1 MGMETNATR
10 VEFNAVD
17 NSLPVFQRHRESL
30 DRVSEAYDR
39 SAAAAQRYTQSDSQ
53 SGSRAQQMSATE
65 RALAQ
70 VEQSANRTAVAMGA
84 VGTSGSQ
91 SMQQYGSAVG
101 VAEQKTRT
109 LGDTVNVLKGLLAGV
124 LVAFSV
130 NGVADQI
137 DQYTKYTSQ
146 LKLATNSTAELAT
159 AQDAVR
165 RISKDAQTDLA
176 GTGVLYARISNGTRE
191 LGTAQAKVAE
201 ITEAVNLGLKV
212 SGATA
217 TESASAQL
225 QLSQA
230 FASGTLR
237 GEEFNAVNEAGPRIM
252 KALADG
258 MGQPVGAL
266 KEMASNGKITA
277 EVMANALPKAIDEL
291 RKEAKEVQTISGSY
305 QVLKNNV
312 LEFVG
317 VQSQASGV
325 VTLVTGGIDLL
336 SNNLDILAG
345 GMATVM
351 AVKFANYLSEVVT
364 STYAT
369 VAANRALAASN
380 LATAQANVAATA
392 STLALADARVIELR
406 QSVLSASGAS
416 ALAVTTNGLIPA
428 QARAT
433 AASLAH
439 TEALAAQSIA
449 VGAASTGAGVLRGAL
464 AFLGGPVGLLVT
476 VLGVAAT
483 AWSVFG
489 SKAEEANDKALKST
503 VETSQ
508 ETVTRLDKEIEKLK
522 ERNSLRD
529 AVPGVKVA
537 READQDALARAKRDY
552 DEALAGK
559 GKAAGLNDVG
569 RLEVVKSL
577 GMAYGAVYQRIQ
589 EVTAQTEKLN
599 GATSNDKMKKWLGEN
614 GTAAQ
619 RMAAAFEE
627 AKKEVGVLT
636 PEMEKLIRA
645 KFADKAATKETFDA
659 YKELNKFKQVD
670 LKMEASL
677 LQDISKESKSAR
689 EETKKWMQDQRDNYT
704 AANKSLDDHAQKMA
718 ETNELAQMEIDLLG
732 VSAVERNTLIEQ
744 RKIEIALQRELAKL
758 KEMNLTDEARQ
769 TLVDKA
775 TSQANID
782 KSTAQLRAQQSEWTK
797 FYGEIYTGIY
807 DSLYRGFEAGKGFGR
822 SLLDS
827 IQNMFKT
834 NAIKV
839 ILQAGMTSASGAV
852 SNIAQAMSSDGS
864 GSSGMGGNSLLSM
877 GKSIYEGFSGGFSGF
892 GNSVAN
898 YVQAGLDKAGLSMTG
913 GGNSAFASGA
923 GTAASYAGGAAVG
936 IYGGRAISGGY
947 SVTGGNAAVNIGTAI
962 GAIWGP
968 IGMAIGGA
976 IGGLV
981 NRAFG
986 RKAAELQQ
994 SEMSGSFGES
1004 GFTGNV
1010 RDVYKAEGGWFSGDK
1025 WSEKNNSISDTK
1037 SLNDAFAAIKSS
1049 SLGYASILG
1058 LSADAVNNFTKD
1070 FKVNLS
1076 ITGDAAKDA
1085 EANKK
1090 IMTDLLVSVANDMS
1104 NSLAPSLRQ
1113 FAREGEQAS
1122 DTLARLSNSLLTVN
1136 GIMNAAG
1143 FAEFDKSLEGA
1154 KAAERLA
1161 ELAGGIEKL
1170 ASGTQ
1175 YFTEN
1180 FLTDAEKIK
1189 PSADLVL
1196 STMTKLGQASV
1207 DTVEEF
1213 KLLVQ
1218 GLDRSSQAGA
1228 EMYAQLISI
1237 APQFKSVA
1245 DYAKEAAKQ
1254 TESYVDVQ
1262 FNAQRKVEAA
1272 AIAATQALEAQAKAT
1287 AAATRAE
1294 AQKTYDDNLQ
1304 SRLRSGKVGEV
1315 MSSNYAL
1322 NPINMLSFVSGGQFD
1337 AAGFNSEIIR
1347 QRARV
1352 AVDLANKA
1360 SADAINVEDITSVL
1374 SNLFDFTKDREFENE
1389 LRRSLPANARNQVSQ
1404 TVGYIFSDFIDASIT
1419 GIRLNQY
1426 TSRGE
1431 GIASV
1436 IAAQEDLRF
1445 QIDLQTGYSR
1455 SLSSANAMLHLGIIT
1470 QEQYQSALSDA
1481 NKILADNVRSQE
1493 SLNDAIKQAGI
1504 DSTAFYFNQIG
1515 LSVERLNQAAEKA
1528 AEPLAVVTSAIGRF
1542 TSIGDVFGMSAKA
1555 AGDVGGNADLVSQ
1568 SAKIAAQVLTTQ
1580 SAAQAAKDL
1589 ATRAS
1594 FADKT
1599 PSQLRDLS
1607 LLIEGVKQYDPN
1619 SFESSFLRISDA
1631 LNTKKINQAQYKD
1644 LFSEAIN
1651 KFKPDEAAKNLTSA
1665 FDTLQKATR
1674 SLTDSLLLDSKLS
1687 TLNPEQLIGE
1697 ASRQY
1702 YDTLNAALG
1711 GNATAAAN
1719 YQSAAKTYLTTLQ
1732 ENASTYS
1739 QYQSG
1744 FDSVLANDSVVSRMD
1759 TGNKTQEAVLSE
1771 IKLLREELALLMSS
1785 QESVAIASD
1794 KTAAVLEQ
1802 FRDEGIPS
1810 YKE

>member
-1 MGMETNATR
+1 MGMETNATK

-17 NSLPVFQRHRESL
+17 NSLPVFQAHRESL

-258 MGQPVGAL
+258 MGEPVGAL
-266 KEMASNGKITA
+266 KDMASNGKITA
-277 EVMANALPKAIDEL
+277 EVMANALPKALEEL

-336 SNNLDILAG
+336 SNNLELLAG

-406 QSVLSASGAS
+406 QSVLSATGAS

-599 GATSNDKMKKWLGEN
+599 GTTSNDKMKKWLGEN

-645 KFADKAATKETFDA
+645 KFADKAATKESFDI

-864 GSSGMGGNSLLSM
+864 GSSGMGGSSLLSM

-1025 WSEKNNSISDTK
+1025 WSEKNNAISDTK
-1037 SLNDAFAAIKSS
+1037 SLSDAFAAIKSS

-1104 NSLAPSLRQ
+1104 NLLAPSLRQ

-1136 GIMNAAG
+1136 GVMNAAG
-1143 FAEFDKSLEGA
+1143 FAEFDKSLDGA

-1161 ELAGGIEKL
+1161 ELAGGIENL
-1170 ASGTQ
+1170 ASSTQ

-1180 FLTDAEKIK
+1180 YYTEAERMQPLIDRVAA
-1189 PSADLVL
+1189 SMA
-1196 STMTKLGQASV
+1196 SLGQSSI
-1207 DTVEEF
+1207 DTIPEF
-1213 KLLVQ
+1213 SAYVK
-1218 GLDRSSQAGA
+1218 GLDRTKEEGA
-1228 EMYAQLISI
+1228 KTYAQLIAI
-1237 APQFKSVA
+1237 AEPFKLVA
-1245 DYAKEAAKQ
+1245 DYTAKLNGTLSQTEQAAKNAADALKLANDVEQERIGLQTQINALTMSAAEAMNAQRNAINESNRAKWDELQLLQQQRAQEAADAQLASQIAAERAGLQSELNQLTMTEAQLLDLKRNSYAKANQDIFDQIQAAKQ
-1254 TESYVDVQ
+1254 AEEAIRQAQETSRQEQEIARQAGDASRKIRDAWQGLTDNVYDEVRRIRGLTTADTEQ
-1262 FNAQRKVEAA
+1262 
-1272 AIAATQALEAQAKAT
+1272 
-1287 AAATRAE
+1287 
-1294 AQKTYDDNLQ
+1294 
-1304 SRLRSGKVGEV
+1304 G
-1315 MSSNYAL
+1315 YAL
-1322 NPINMLSFVSGGQFD
+1322 AKTTF
-1337 AAGFNSEIIR
+1337 
-1347 QRARV
+1347 
-1352 AVDLANKA
+1352 AVTNAKA
-1360 SADAINVEDITSVL
+1360 SAGDQAAYALLPNL
-1374 SNLFDFTKDREFENE
+1374 SK
-1389 LRRSLPANARNQVSQ
+1389 
-1404 TVGYIFSDFIDASIT
+1404 
-1419 GIRLNQY
+1419 
-1426 TSRGE
+1426 
-1431 GIASV
+1431 
-1436 IAAQEDLRF
+1436 
-1445 QIDLQTGYSR
+1445 
-1455 SLSSANAMLHLGIIT
+1455 AMLAIAEQQEPTLQALRLIQAQTAGSLLNTSAKLGFQLPSFAVSTDYVPQDMIA
-1470 QEQYQSALSDA
+1470 QVYKGEM
-1481 NKILADNVRSQE
+1481 NVPAAFNPASQRE
-1493 SLNDAIKQAGI
+1493 NSSQLIQVLRNEI
-1504 DSTAFYFNQIG
+1504 SELT
-1515 LSVERLNQAAEKA
+1515 
-1528 AEPLAVVTSAIGRF
+1528 AVVSDLLKETE
-1542 TSIGDVFGMSAKA
+1542 D
-1555 AGDVGGNADLVSQ
+1555 GNKD
-1568 SAKIAAQVLTTQ
+1568 TTRI
-1580 SAAQAAKDL
+1580 KDL
-1589 ATRAS
+1589 LVTVTENGRAMQNEVIN
-1594 FADKT
+1594 T
-1599 PSQLRDLS
+1599 
-1607 LLIEGVKQYDPN
+1607 VKVV
-1619 SFESSFLRISDA
+1619 IS
-1631 LNTKKINQAQYKD
+1631 
-1644 LFSEAIN
+1644 
-1651 KFKPDEAAKNLTSA
+1651 
-1665 FDTLQKATR
+1665 
-1674 SLTDSLLLDSKLS
+1674 
-1687 TLNPEQLIGE
+1687 
-1697 ASRQY
+1697 
-1702 YDTLNAALG
+1702 
-1711 GNATAAAN
+1711 
-1719 YQSAAKTYLTTLQ
+1719 
-1732 ENASTYS
+1732 
-1739 QYQSG
+1739 
-1744 FDSVLANDSVVSRMD
+1744 
-1759 TGNKTQEAVLSE
+1759 
-1771 IKLLREELALLMSS
+1771 
-1785 QESVAIASD
+1785 
-1794 KTAAVLEQ
+1794 
-1802 FRDEGIPS
+1802 
-1810 YKE
+1810 